1 MGSGRVEKTLAMLF
15 SADETSDGPY
25 QARLTNNARCAD
37 REQALTGAVQIVV
50 IETDTKENV
59 DHLISHEELLH
70 ILMAR
75 Q

>member
-1 MGSGRVEKTLAMLF
+1 MNSIQVFDDTLIF
-15 SADETSDGPY
+15 HIGT
-25 QARLTNNARCAD
+25 
-37 REQALTGAVQIVV
+37 VVIV

-59 DHLISHEELLH
+59 DHLISREDLLN